1 MEEIEK
7 PKEEDEEIDFDFS
20 IYDAEEQE
28 TEVVE
33 SLANLSKARITGLRS
48 RYSNWARELER
59 LANLEDDITKVSIEV
74 ASFVQDIS
82 TLWNFYGML
91 HAYWERI
98 RTIFGTVIS
107 DDVIAKG
114 VLRAVLHK
122 QIRVPEQMRLITY
135 ANKGIELP
143 FHKPVT
149 RYECDMEKTASLA
162 TEAMIEL
169 LNGHECEQNI
179 HFPGELIKGQTT

>member
-1 MEEIEK
+1 VEEIEK

-107 DDVIAKG
+107 DDVIRIKKNCKR
-114 VLRAVLHK
+114 LLESYNDRAIPHK
-122 QIRVPEQMRLITY
+122 VHNNLLYLESVLITLKQRVGLGFETEKAQRGIY
-135 ANKGIELP
+135 ARAKRSIVE
-143 FHKPVT
+143 
-149 RYECDMEKTASLA
+149 
-162 TEAMIEL
+162 
-169 LNGHECEQNI
+169 
-179 HFPGELIKGQTT
+179 